1 MRDISPQ
8 LGDLEAQPPPRQM
21 SGDDNNSGDLLGV
34 GCRAGC
40 SLASL
45 IDSSNQ
51 QGGSWTWSVV
61 GDIQEG

>member
-1 MRDISPQ
+1 MRDIPPQ

-21 SGDDNNSGDLLGV
+21 SGDDNNSEDLLGFEYH
-34 GCRAGC
+34 AGYN
-40 SLASL
+40 LASL

-51 QGGSWTWSVV
+51 QGDSWTWSVV